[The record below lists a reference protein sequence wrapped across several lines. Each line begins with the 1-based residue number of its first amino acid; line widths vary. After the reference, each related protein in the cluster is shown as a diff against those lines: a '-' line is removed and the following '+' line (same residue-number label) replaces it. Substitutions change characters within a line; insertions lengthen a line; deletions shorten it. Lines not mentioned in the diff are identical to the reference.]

1 MINNEELI
9 KKYYERISEQVDYK
23 DFISKVENK
32 KNLLGDLC
40 DEEMCIQLV
49 LNDLNMLN
57 EYESKPTM
65 NISNSNENIDNI
77 NKLTIK
83 EIKTMNENK
92 FVSLTCKIINEYN
105 LKEFIKKDN
114 TKGYLLSFIVSDN
127 TGKIKLN
134 IWNEK
139 IKIINNENIG
149 IGSTI
154 NVSGF
159 LNNNNNNNI
168 DINVYDIQLSTENIE
183 IKNKDIKI
191 KDINNID
198 ENVIIKGKILFIKE
212 TKSFFRK
219 NNTKG
224 KLKQIV
230 IGDDTGIVTINL
242 WDDQIDKYSN
252 LNIGDSIEINDLN
265 IKKNNYTNTF
275 EISIPK
281 SSSGIKKL
289 EYDITYNIIFTKI
302 GYIEN
307 LKNNLN
313 VIGKIINISD
323 INTFI
328 KKDGSEGTIGYITIG
343 DDTGKMNLKLWD
355 NNTVYLDDFNYED
368 VISIQNCFSK
378 INSYTKKIELNI
390 NKNSII
396 QKENKKIEYIENN
409 SQIKDIIPGH
419 IYKINGEII
428 NKENDEN
435 IQDDRY
441 NNKITIKDNNSDII
455 DIFYSDYQKNI
466 FDQLDIGDNIMV
478 TNSLSCYDNINKKTY
493 LIINNESKIN

>member
-65 NISNSNENIDNI
+65 NIPNSNENIDNI

-92 FVSLTCKIINEYN
+92 FVSLTCKIINKYN

-139 IKIINNENIG
+139 IKIINNENIDV
-149 IGSTI
+149 GSTI

-159 LNNNNNNNI
+159 LNINNNNI
-168 DINVYDIQLSTENIE
+168 DINVYDIQLSKENIE

-191 KDINNID
+191 KDINNIN
-198 ENVIIKGKILFIKE
+198 ENVIIKGKIIFIKE

-219 NNTKG
+219 NNTEG

-242 WDDQIDKYSN
+242 WDNQIDEYSN

-265 IKKNNYTNTF
+265 IKKNNYTNAF

-302 GYIEN
+302 GYIED

-323 INTFI
+323 ISTFI

-343 DDTGKMNLKLWD
+343 DDTGKINLKLWD

-378 INSYTKKIELNI
+378 INNYTKQIELNI

-396 QKENKKIEYIENN
+396 QKENKNIEYIENN

-435 IQDDRY
+435 IQDNRY

-466 FDQLDIGDNIMV
+466 FDQLAIGDNIMI